1 MILPQGYG
9 TVVVEETVALA
20 QKNPPMTLDEAV
32 AEVRRDPLH
41 SVHARIDGLEVELR
55 VVSADERPQATED
68 VLGGAGP
75 WVGET
80 TEEILQVM
88 QEFRRDDG
96 REPPRL

>member
-1 MILPQGYG
+1 MIAHPRR
-9 TVVVEETVALA
+9 A
-20 QKNPPMTLDEAV
+20 QADEV
-32 AEVRRDPLH
+32 N
-41 SVHARIDGLEVELR
+41 VHPASEDCLLLLLDGLDVELR
-55 VVSADERPQATED
+55 VMTAAERSGASED

-96 REPPRL
+96 REPPLL

>member
-1 MILPQGYG
+1 M
-9 TVVVEETVALA
+9 
-20 QKNPPMTLDEAV
+20 PPMTLDEAV
-32 AEVRRDPLH
+32 AELRRDPLRC
-41 SVHARIDGLEVELR
+41 VHACVDGLDVELR
-55 VVSADERPQATED
+55 VMTAAERSGASED

-96 REPPRL
+96 REPPLL